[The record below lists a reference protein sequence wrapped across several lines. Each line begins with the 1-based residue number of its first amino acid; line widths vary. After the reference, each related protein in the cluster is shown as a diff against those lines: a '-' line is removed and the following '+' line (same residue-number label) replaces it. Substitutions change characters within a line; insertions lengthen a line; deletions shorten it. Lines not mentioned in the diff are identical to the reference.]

1 MNIKSLC
8 IAIACTVT
16 CVFVFAQSPTGEI
29 KPGPLHHTP
38 ESALGLISQAQVG
51 LPTSV
56 TGGGSLCWLVFKIT
70 QAKQLQNSRCSFYAR
85 LFRLRLKGH
94 C

>member
-16 CVFVFAQSPTGEI
+16 CVFVFAQSPKGEI

-56 TGGGSLCWLVFKIT
+56 TGGQSMLARFQNHPSQTTPKFPLFFLCTAL
-70 QAKQLQNSRCSFYAR
+70 QA
-85 LFRLRLKGH
+85 
-94 C
+94 